1 MTPQGLRRWGSPRAR
16 VLALSVAL
24 GTLGAIALVT
34 VSHHLAPLHAPLTVP
49 WWAFV
54 PAFMLTEALLFHLEI
69 RDEAHSFSLSEL
81 PLVIGFFFASPW
93 AIVVGRVLG
102 ELLYLTVVRRQA
114 LLKLIF
120 NLAMHMAEVS
130 LAVLVFHLLSHGES
144 PLRPLSWVAVVVGV
158 VTADLISMAAVTAA
172 IRWHGGQAKMT
183 SVMVTGGVTAAA
195 NISLSIL
202 AAVILWVSPWA
213 MVLFALVALMVA
225 LGYRGYA
232 ALSQRYSSLQLLYDF
247 TRMVGASVRAEAV
260 MDEVLAEARKLL
272 RAGRAEVVLVD
283 RLTGSAGHRLRNED
297 QAERA
302 AARSDAPRPGEL
314 KTGDGAGLEE
324 TWVWREVVE
333 NGHPVVIPRTTRDA
347 RKLEYLDRLE
357 VRDCIAA
364 PLRAEDGV
372 VGIIMV
378 ADRLGEVSTFDDED
392 VQLFATLANH
402 ASVAFE
408 NGRLVEQLRR
418 EADERRH
425 EALHDPLTG
434 LPNRSLFIQRVVEAT
449 RSSTAGEE
457 ERSAAVMLMDLDRFK
472 EVNDTLGHH
481 NGDLLLR
488 EVAVRLTQVLRRR
501 DTVARLGGDE
511 FAVLLPDLGSVDEAH
526 QTALRIAEALR
537 RPFSIDELSLDVGVS
552 IGIAI
557 CPEHGDDA
565 ATLLQRADVAMY
577 EAKAGRDA
585 VALYSPERDNYSPKR
600 LALAA
605 ELRHFVEQGDL
616 LVYHQPKARLSD
628 GVVTGT
634 EALVRWRHPEYGLLG
649 PDEFI
654 PMAEHS
660 GLISPLTTHVL
671 RVALAQC
678 REWNDAGHFIGVSVN
693 LAVRSLLDTELPAD
707 IESLL
712 AEAGVSPDRLTL
724 EITESGV
731 MADPS
736 RTIKVLER
744 LSSIGV
750 KLSVDDFGTGYS
762 SLSYL
767 QRLPVQEVKI
777 DRSFVFRMA
786 TDANDATIVQ
796 SIIELGH
803 NLGLCTVAEGV
814 EDQMVWDRLRAMGC
828 DEAQGY
834 YLSRPV
840 PASAVTRWLEERR
853 DMTRPPADGSPEG
866 PAAVASNGH
875 ARGLEVTIAN

>member
-16 VLALSVAL
+16 VVALSFVLVGVGVLALV
-24 GTLGAIALVT
+24 G
-34 VSHHLAPLHAPLTVP
+34 VSAHRTPLHPPLTVP

-93 AIVVGRVLG
+93 AIVLGRVLG
-102 ELLYLTVVRRQA
+102 ELLYLTLVRRQA
-114 LLKLIF
+114 LLKMTF

-130 LAVLVFHLLSHGES
+130 VAVLVFHLLSRGDN
-144 PLRPLSWVAVVVGV
+144 PLQPGSWLAVVVGV

-172 IRWHGGQAKMT
+172 IRWHGGQAKLT
-183 SVMVTGGVTAAA
+183 SVMVTGGLTAGA

-213 MVLFALVALMVA
+213 MALFALVAMMVA

-272 RAGRAEVVLVD
+272 RAARAEVVLVD
-283 RLTGSAGHRLRNED
+283 RATGRAGHRLRNEEPPD
-297 QAERA
+297 RLSPALD
-302 AARSDAPRPGEL
+302 SPPPGEL
-314 KTGDGAGLEE
+314 VTDDAAGLEDQ
-324 TWVWREVVE
+324 WAWREVVE
-333 NGHPVVIPRTTRDA
+333 KGHPVVISRTTRDR
-347 RKLEYLDRLE
+347 RKLDYLEKLG

-392 VQLFATLANH
+392 LQLFATLANH

-434 LPNRSLFIQRVVEAT
+434 LPNRTLFIQRVAEAT
-449 RSSTAGEE
+449 RPVLPGEE
-457 ERSAAVMLMDLDRFK
+457 ERTAAVMLMDLDRFK

-511 FAVLLPDLGSVDEAH
+511 FAVLLPDLGSIDEAT

-537 RPFSIDELSLDVGVS
+537 RPFTVDELSLDVGVS

-605 ELRHFVEQGDL
+605 ELRHFVERGEL

-628 GVVTGT
+628 GLVTGT
-634 EALVRWRHPEYGLLG
+634 EALVRWRHPEHGLLG

-660 GLISPLTTHVL
+660 GLIAPLTTHVL

-678 REWNDAGHFIGVSVN
+678 RLWNDAGHAVGVSVN
-693 LAVRSLLDTELPAD
+693 LAVRSLLDSELPAD
-707 IESLL
+707 IQSLL
-712 AEAGVSPDRLTL
+712 DEAGVDAGLLTL

-736 RTIKVLER
+736 RTINVLER
-744 LSSIGV
+744 LSAIGV

-840 PASAVTRWLEERR
+840 PASAVTRWLEERK
-853 DMTRPPADGSPEG
+853 
-866 PAAVASNGH
+866 AVADAPVAPGKGAVRGAARNGRP
-875 ARGLEVTIAN
+875 RGLEVVAN